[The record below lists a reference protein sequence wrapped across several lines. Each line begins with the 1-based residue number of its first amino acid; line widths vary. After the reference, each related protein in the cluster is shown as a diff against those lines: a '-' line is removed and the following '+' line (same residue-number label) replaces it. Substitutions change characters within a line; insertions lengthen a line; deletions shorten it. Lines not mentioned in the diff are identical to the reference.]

1 MWKFLLFLF
10 PALRDNRQH
19 AKNQDEEVHQLK
31 YLRLLYLFIA
41 AFILSWLLQEVGMI
55 LPWLF
60 GSMIATVIFYRIY
73 GPVTGFKKWMGDL
86 GIFIIGIEIGT
97 TFTKETVLDMQNDVF
112 NIVLLSLMVIALSLL
127 LAKFFMKLT
136 GCTYES
142 AVLATIPG
150 ALSQMI
156 IMAEEEKRADL
167 LLVTLTQMSRIVL
180 VVIFVPFI
188 ASMFSGAPPGIP
200 EDAAP
205 DFTSVLAPEML
216 ILAAGAVLLI
226 FIMKFLKFPVPV
238 MIAPMI
244 SILTWNLTTDQIF
257 SLNVEFMYFA
267 QILFGIRIGLQIS
280 SLINRLNRRMVIS
293 MLIQNVLLILGTMLI
308 VILFILF
315 TEHNFND
322 LFLSAAPGGIGQIII
337 VAVETGANIAM
348 ISSYHIFR
356 IFFIL
361 LVVAPVINIILSRN
375 RTRRRRDGEET

>member
-1 MWKFLLFLF
+1 MKYMWLLALF
-10 PALRDNRQH
+10 
-19 AKNQDEEVHQLK
+19 V
-31 YLRLLYLFIA
+31 A
-41 AFILSWLLQEVGMI
+41 AFILSWLLQTMGLI

-60 GSMIATVIFYRIY
+60 GSMIATVIFYRLF
-73 GPVTGFKKWMGDL
+73 GSVVGFKKWMGDI
-86 GIFIIGIEIGT
+86 GIFIIGIEIGS
-97 TFTKETVLDMQNDVF
+97 TFTKETILDMQNDVF
-112 NIVLLSLMVIALSLL
+112 NIVLLTLMVIAVSLI
-127 LAKFFMKLT
+127 LARFFMKMT
-136 GCTYES
+136 GCTYET
-142 AVLATIPG
+142 AVLATTPG

-188 ASMFSGAPPGIP
+188 ASMFSAGGAGIP
-200 EDAAP
+200 ADAVP
-205 DFTSVLAPEML
+205 DITDVLTPGML
-216 ILAAGAVLLI
+216 LLAAGAVVLT
-226 FIMKFLKFPVPV
+226 FILKSLKFPVPV
-238 MIAPMI
+238 MIAPML
-244 SILTWNLTTDQIF
+244 SILIWNLITDHTF
-257 SLNVEFMYFA
+257 SLNVEFMYMA

-280 SLINRLNRRMVIS
+280 SLINRLNGRMVIS

-308 VILFILF
+308 VIIFIMF

-337 VAVETGANIAM
+337 VAVEMGANIAM

-375 RTRRRRDGEET
+375 RRRRKQNGEET

>member
-1 MWKFLLFLF
+1 MKYVRLLF
-10 PALRDNRQH
+10 
-19 AKNQDEEVHQLK
+19 
-31 YLRLLYLFIA
+31 LFIA
-41 AFILSWLLQEVGMI
+41 AFLLSWLLHTAGLI

-60 GSMIATVIFYRIY
+60 GSMIATVIFYRLF
-73 GPVTGFKKWMGDL
+73 GSNFGFKKWMGDI
-86 GIFIIGIEIGT
+86 GIFIIGIEIGS
-97 TFTKETVLDMQNDVF
+97 TFTNDTILDMQDDVF
-112 NIVLLSLMVIALSLL
+112 NIVLLSLMVIALSLI
-127 LAKFFMKLT
+127 LAKFFMKMT

-188 ASMFSGAPPGIP
+188 ASMFSADGAGIP
-200 EDAAP
+200 EDAEP
-205 DFTSVLAPEML
+205 DITSVLIPEML
-216 ILAAGAVLLI
+216 ILAAGAFILI
-226 FIMKFLKFPVPV
+226 YIMKFLKFPVPV

-244 SILTWNLTTDQIF
+244 SILVWNLLTDHTF
-257 SLNVEFMYFA
+257 SLNVEFMYLA

-280 SLINRLNRRMVIS
+280 SLINRLNGLMVVS

-308 VILFILF
+308 VIIFITF
-315 TEHNFND
+315 TEHDFNN

-361 LVVAPVINIILSRN
+361 LVVAPVINIILSYN
-375 RTRRRRDGEET
+375 RKRRSQKDEET

>member
-1 MWKFLLFLF
+1 MKYTRLLF
-10 PALRDNRQH
+10 
-19 AKNQDEEVHQLK
+19 
-31 YLRLLYLFIA
+31 LFIA
-41 AFILSWLLQEVGMI
+41 AFIMSWLLQTIGMI

-97 TFTKETVLDMQNDVF
+97 TFTKETILDMQDDVF
-112 NIVLLSLMVIALSLL
+112 NIVLLSLMVIALSLI

-188 ASMFSGAPPGIP
+188 ASMFSGSGPGIP
-200 EDAAP
+200 QDAVP
-205 DFTSVLAPEML
+205 DITSVMIPEML
-216 ILAAGAVLLI
+216 YLVTGAVLLI

-238 MIAPMI
+238 MIAPML
-244 SILTWNLTTDQIF
+244 SILVWNLITDYTF
-257 SLNVEFMYFA
+257 SLNVEFMYLA
-267 QILFGIRIGLQIS
+267 QVLFGVRIGLQIS
-280 SLINRLNRRMVIS
+280 SLINRLNGRMVIS
-293 MLIQNVLLILGTMLI
+293 MLIQNVLLILGTMVI
-308 VILFILF
+308 VIIFIMF

-361 LVVAPVINIILSRN
+361 LIVAPLINIVLSHN
-375 RTRRRRDGEET
+375 RQRRSQKEKET